1 MGMSKSDR
9 LLHILNLLRSRKN
22 LSAGHLAKECG
33 VTERS
38 IYRDIISLS
47 ECQVPIYFDNG
58 YKLASDNFLPPL
70 NFDYDEYHL
79 IKLALESTPLRKTS
93 RYAGVARRVRAK
105 IEVGLSE
112 GVKQKRRFS
121 TETTRID
128 ITSDDEAKK
137 GERFY
142 GVIEE
147 AISGEHCLSLAYDS
161 ITSGMTARIVEPYFI
176 IFKGSAFYFVAFCR
190 LRDDFRTFRID
201 RVHKAEMLTQTFRRR
216 RDVNAETYFE
226 DSWQIYIGE
235 PVEVVVHFSGTA
247 ARVVQMSTHH
257 PRESV
262 KLLKKG
268 IVEYRVPTR
277 GIEEI
282 QRWIL
287 GFGAEAKVVSP
298 ISLRERIAKIGRLIA
313 G

>member
-9 LLHILNLLRSRKN
+9 LLYILNLLRSRKN
-22 LSAGHLAKECG
+22 LNASRLAEECG

-47 ECQVPIYFDNG
+47 ECSVPIYFDNG

-79 IKLALESTPLRKTS
+79 IKLALESTPLRKTP
-93 RYAGVARRVRAK
+93 RYEGVVKRVRAK
-105 IEVGLSE
+105 IEAGLSE

-128 ITSDDEAKK
+128 ITSEDEVKK
-137 GERFY
+137 GEQFY

-147 AISGEHCLSLAYDS
+147 AISDEKCLQLNYDS
-161 ITSGMTARIVEPYFI
+161 ITSGMTSRIVEPYFI
-176 IFKGSAFYFVAFCR
+176 IFKGRAFYFVAFCR
-190 LRDDFRTFRID
+190 LRNDFRTFRID
-201 RVHKAEMLTQTFRRR
+201 RVHKAEILTQSFRRK

-226 DSWQIYIGE
+226 DSWQIHIGE
-235 PVEVVVHFSGTA
+235 PVEVVIHFSGA
-247 ARVVQMSTHH
+247 SARVVQMSSHH
-257 PRESV
+257 PRETTKVLPNGS
-262 KLLKKG
+262 
-268 IVEYRVPTR
+268 VEYRVVTR
-277 GIEEI
+277 GVEEI

-287 GFGAEAKVVSP
+287 GFGAEAKVLSP
-298 ISLRERIAKIGRLIA
+298 SSLRDRIREIGRAIA
-313 G
+313 D

>member
-9 LLHILNLLRSRKN
+9 LLYILNLLRSRKN
-22 LSAGHLAKECG
+22 LNAGRLAEECG

-58 YKLASDNFLPPL
+58 YKLASDNFLPTL

-79 IKLALESTPLRKTS
+79 IKLALESTPLRKTP
-93 RYAGVARRVRAK
+93 RYAGVVKRVRAK
-105 IEVGLSE
+105 IEAGLSD
-112 GVKQKRRFS
+112 GVRQKRKFS
-121 TETTRID
+121 SETTRID
-128 ITSDDEAKK
+128 ITSDDEVKK

-147 AISGEHCLSLAYDS
+147 AISGEQCLRLGYDS
-161 ITSGMTARIVEPYFI
+161 ITSGMTDRVVEPYFI
-176 IFKGSAFYFVAFCR
+176 IFKGRAFYFVAFCR
-190 LRDDFRTFRID
+190 LRNDFRTFRID
-201 RVHKAEMLTQTFRRR
+201 RVHKAEILQESFRKK

-235 PVEVVVHFSGTA
+235 PIEVVVNFVGAA
-247 ARVVQMSTHH
+247 ARVVQMSSHH

-262 KLLKKG
+262 KPLANG
-268 IVEYRVPTR
+268 AVEYRVVTR

-287 GFGAEAKVVSP
+287 GFGADARVVSP
-298 ISLRERIAKIGRLIA
+298 GSLRDRIRDIGRVIA